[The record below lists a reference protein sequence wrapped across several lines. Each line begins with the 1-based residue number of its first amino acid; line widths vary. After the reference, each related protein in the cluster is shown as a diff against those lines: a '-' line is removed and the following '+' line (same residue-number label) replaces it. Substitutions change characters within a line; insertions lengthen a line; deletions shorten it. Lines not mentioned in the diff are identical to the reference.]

1 MSLIYGYAAL
11 GVIYWRL
18 FNDPIYIHD
27 NVATYVVAPLGA
39 FVGFV
44 VAAVIHELGHY
55 AATRLA
61 GGDARKILIGS
72 GSLLTE
78 FRFLGTDWEIHE
90 SFRSG
95 AVLFF
100 LDEIEHARLRLAF
113 IIVSGPVA
121 SILLAAG
128 SIAAAAALH
137 TEASQS
143 GTITYYAFAALAGF
157 TLSNLGLL
165 INVLVPRRYV
175 YAGRL
180 METDML
186 RLFTILRMSNENLD
200 AVIAA
205 GKAAR
210 AEKSLLIG

>member
-1 MSLIYGYAAL
+1 MSLIYGYTAL

-72 GSLLTE
+72 GN
-78 FRFLGTDWEIHE
+78 HE

-100 LDEIEHARLRLAF
+100 LDEIGHARLRLAF